1 MVMDELCAVLAP
13 YKLYTTPV
21 MRALNG
27 RGIRTKDEFLM
38 KGGEA
43 LDRIDAKD
51 RECRAAAV
59 SGDDLERLRY
69 ELKLV
74 SRMTT
79 INLRQVLAELTHTAV
94 FAHDGGA
101 GPTYG
106 GHRFGPLSSPRQ
118 REHDALGVLLRQL
131 M

>member
-1 MVMDELCAVLAP
+1 MDELCGVLAP
-13 YKLYTTPV
+13 YRLYTTEV
-21 MRALNG
+21 IRALNG
-27 RGIRTKDEFLM
+27 RGIRTKDEFLV

-43 LDRIDAKD
+43 LDSIDAKD

-59 SGDDLERLRY
+59 SGDELERLRY
-69 ELKLV
+69 EFKLV
-74 SRMTT
+74 SKMTT
-79 INLRQVLAELTHTAV
+79 VNLRQVLAELTPRAV

-101 GPTYG
+101 GPRYG
-106 GHRFGPLSSPRQ
+106 KHGFGPLSSPRQ